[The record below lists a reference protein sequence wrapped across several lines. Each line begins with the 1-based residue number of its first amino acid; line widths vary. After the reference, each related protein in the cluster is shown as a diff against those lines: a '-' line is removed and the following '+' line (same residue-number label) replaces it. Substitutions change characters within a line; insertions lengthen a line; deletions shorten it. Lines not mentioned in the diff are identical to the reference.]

1 MMLRVMK
8 ASCCQAAVALALV
21 AGCAKHA
28 TYVQDSASVAGEK
41 TLYTAPLATAGAKF
55 GALPA
60 VVQNTVRTQVG
71 TTQIYDVRKE
81 NHEGHIFYE
90 ISFVDSNSWPAL
102 LAAPDGSV
110 LNPDLTVA
118 VQAPQP
124 LNPEVKLADLPS
136 EVRKVLQDRPLTAEI
151 ACITQEMWG
160 EHTVYV
166 VSFKEDAHRPKMY
179 LVADGTVMIPVAK

>member
-1 MMLRVMK
+1 MVQLMK
-8 ASCCQAAVALALV
+8 AISYQAVIALALL

-28 TYVQDSASVAGEK
+28 THVEEPAPIAGEK
-41 TLYTAPLATAGAKF
+41 SPYTAPLATPGAKF
-55 GALPA
+55 GALPT
-60 VVQNTVRTQVG
+60 VVQNTVRCEVG
-71 TTQIYDVRKE
+71 MAEIYDVRKE
-81 NHEGHIFYE
+81 HHEGVTYYR
-90 ISFVDSNSWPAL
+90 ISMADSNSYPPL

-118 VQAPQP
+118 VQAPKP
-124 LNPEVKLADLPS
+124 LNPEVKLADLPQ

-151 ACITQEMWG
+151 TVINQETWG

-179 LVADGTVMIPVAK
+179 LIADGTVIIPVNR